1 MNTLKELYN
10 LKPDNSGL
18 STGLINWYNQ
28 VINKTYEELDV
39 TDVSK
44 MYRQEIALEI
54 VVNKAIDLI
63 LINPY
68 DGEYT
73 DGGLL
78 ELITRFELSMI
89 ENSKLLKLTAL
100 LERLNS
106 EYLSFDWCCD
116 EDMSNFKTNLEILM
130 NRIIR

>member
-106 EYLSFDWCCD
+106 EYQSFDWCCD